1 MPTIT
6 TPFTDPQAIAA
17 LYAGTDRLH
26 RRTAAL
32 HRAKVIGADATATIA
47 ALATAAQPHPARIID
62 VGCGRGS
69 LALRLAQQY
78 PETGLTCIDQSP
90 ALLHVVRD
98 RLGRFGHSAE
108 YIAADFHRLPVPTHH
123 ADLAAAA
130 FCLYHSSHPATAL
143 AEIARCVRPG
153 GHLIMTTKSTDSYA
167 AIHTLIAR
175 AGIDRD
181 ATQRPSLYQTFHRD
195 NADGVVR
202 AAGLVTVKRLDQEH
216 TFRFLNFGHLGEYV
230 ATCPQYQLP
239 PALARDPQRLSAVL
253 TERVPDTPVTTTS
266 TVTYLLVQRP

>member
-1 MPTIT
+1 MS
-6 TPFTDPQAIAA
+6 TPFTNPQTVAA

-32 HRAKVIGADATATIA
+32 HRAKVVGADATATIA
-47 ALATAAQPHPARIID
+47 ALAAAAEPHPARILE

-78 PETGLTCIDQSP
+78 PQTALTCIDQSA

-98 RLGRFGHSAE
+98 RLGRCGHSADF
-108 YIAADFHRLPVPTHH
+108 ITADFHRLPVPAHH
-123 ADLAAAA
+123 ADLAIAA
-130 FCLYHSSHPATAL
+130 FCLYHSPHPTTAL
-143 AEIARCVRPG
+143 AEIARCIRPG
-153 GHLIMTTKSTDSYA
+153 GHLIITTKSTDSYA
-167 AIHTLIAR
+167 AIHTLLAW

-181 ATQRPSLYQTFHRD
+181 AAQRPSLYQRFHSD
-195 NADGVVR
+195 NADAAVE
-202 AAGLVTVKRLDQEH
+202 AAGLVTIKRLDQEH
-216 TFRFLNFGHLGEYV
+216 TFRFPNFDHLAEYV

-253 TERVPDTPVTTTS
+253 TERVPHAAVTTMS